1 MQFKNN
7 TKQRNTSIQGLRSFK
22 DTLPKNLKKI
32 INKKGHIYSETLSNW
47 KYLVGNELFKVCFP
61 KTFKNSNRFGVS
73 TLVVMVKRG
82 HEVDVEYSKKNILDK
97 MNNFFGYD
105 VVEKLKFISF
115 DDEQKT
121 NSSNET
127 KSNNVA
133 ISKYR
138 DKIIILGSFSNL
150 NAEEIKR
157 ITVGNK
163 DAKITIIAFESL
175 TCSHCANFH
184 KNVYPELKK
193 EYLDTGLAKI
203 EFRHFP
209 LDIAAFNAS
218 KVAQC
223 NNDGNSDI
231 LESLYA
237 NQQKWVKGSSV
248 EEANKNLQIF
258 LKNEGFSIDFESC
271 VNNKNIEDF
280 VLNDRIEGAKNFK
293 ISSTPTI
300 IINNKKFEKKLNYKN
315 LKKALEK
322 MI

>member
-73 TLVVMVKRG
+73 TLVIMVKRG

-97 MNNFFGYD
+97 MNNFFRYD

-121 NSSNET
+121 SSLNEI

-138 DKIIILGSFSNL
+138 DKI
-150 NAEEIKR
+150 
-157 ITVGNK
+157 K
-163 DAKITIIAFESL
+163 DVKNEKMKKSL
-175 TCSHCANFH
+175 TELT
-184 KNVYPELKK
+184 KVYK
-193 EYLDTGLAKI
+193 EK
-203 EFRHFP
+203 
-209 LDIAAFNAS
+209 
-218 KVAQC
+218 
-223 NNDGNSDI
+223 
-231 LESLYA
+231 
-237 NQQKWVKGSSV
+237 
-248 EEANKNLQIF
+248 
-258 LKNEGFSIDFESC
+258 
-271 VNNKNIEDF
+271 
-280 VLNDRIEGAKNFK
+280 
-293 ISSTPTI
+293 
-300 IINNKKFEKKLNYKN
+300 
-315 LKKALEK
+315 
-322 MI
+322 